1 VRRAGKILIWVAV
14 FAACAGV
21 GAFVAAHT
29 DPFPPGVED
38 PGAVSPLSPT
48 PSVSPTPTGPRW
60 AGGANAQTRHVL
72 FVGGS
77 CASDWQLR
85 LTFGVNVSG
94 AVQGTGLAKRH
105 GELRCDFPT
114 AQIEARTIAL
124 RVGGHQVGSTL
135 HLTLATTVFAPTGSG
150 DFGGFTHTLVRFP
163 PLVIRGASAEAS
175 GTASV
180 SDGDR
185 GHYLATFHA
194 HLFCLSGC

>member
-1 VRRAGKILIWVAV
+1 MRRVVKVLIWVAV

-48 PSVSPTPTGPRW
+48 PSISTSPSGPQW
-60 AGGANAQTRHVL
+60 SGGASAQTRHVL

-85 LTFGVNVSG
+85 LAFGVNAAG
-94 AVQGTGLAKRH
+94 IVQGTGRATLQ
-105 GELRCDFPT
+105 GNLRCDFPT
-114 AQIEARTIAL
+114 AQTEASTIAL

-135 HLTLATTVFAPTGSG
+135 RLTLDTTGFAPTGSG
-150 DFGGFTHTLVRFP
+150 DFGGLTHTLVRFP
-163 PLVIRGASAEAS
+163 PLTIQGTSAQAS
-175 GTASV
+175 GAASV

-194 HLFCLSGC
+194 HLFCVSGC